1 MTSGGEES
9 GKDIGI
15 IFVDDH
21 EIFHECIRHLF
32 DLQPEMKM
40 LAVANNGRA
49 AVKLAR
55 ELSPDV
61 VVMDISMPGLNGID
75 ATRKIV
81 SENPQ
86 IKVIALSMHSERH
99 YIQQILKAGARG
111 YVLKDSAF
119 DELIAAIHA
128 VIREN
133 RYLSPKITSVVL
145 DDYLQ
150 REERGEPANAA
161 LSTREREVLQL
172 VAEGQST
179 RQIAARLHLSVKTV
193 ETHRAQ
199 IMRKLNLNS
208 LAELIKFAV
217 REGLTTLS
225 F

>member
-1 MTSGGEES
+1 MSAGQET
-9 GKDIGI
+9 GKSIGI

-21 EIFHECIRHLF
+21 EVFHECIRHLF
-32 DLQPEMKM
+32 DQQPDMKM

-75 ATRKIV
+75 GTRKILTD
-81 SENPQ
+81 NPR
-86 IKVIALSMHSERH
+86 IRVIALSMHSERH
-99 YIQQILKAGARG
+99 YIQQVLKAGASG

-119 DELIAAIHA
+119 EELISAIHA
-128 VIREN
+128 VQQQN
-133 RYLSPKITSVVL
+133 MYLSPKITSVVL

-150 REERGEPANAA
+150 REEGGEEANAI
-161 LSTREREVLQL
+161 TVREREVLQL
-172 VAEGQST
+172 IAEGKST
-179 RQIAARLHLSVKTV
+179 RQIADQLNLSIKTI

-199 IMRKLNLNS
+199 IMRKLNLHT
-208 LAELIKFAV
+208 LADLIKYAV
-217 REGLTTLS
+217 REGLTSLS